1 MPIGFIYW
9 LIMLLAVVFYFAG
22 YWGPYA
28 NNPNWPR
35 FNGIWLFVLLFILG
49 WAVFGFA
56 IQGPGIR

>member
-9 LIMLLAVVFYFAG
+9 LIMLFAVVFYIGG

-28 NNPNWPR
+28 QTNVWR
-35 FNGIWLFVLLFILG
+35 FNSVWLFVLLFILG

-56 IQGPGIR
+56 IQGPGMR